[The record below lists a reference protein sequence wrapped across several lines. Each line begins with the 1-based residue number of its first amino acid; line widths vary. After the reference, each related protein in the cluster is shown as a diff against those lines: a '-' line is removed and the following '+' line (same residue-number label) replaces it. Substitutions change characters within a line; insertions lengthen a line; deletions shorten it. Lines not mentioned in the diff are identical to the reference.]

1 VKPESPLTF
10 PRTAP
15 YSPYIMPITHSA
27 PFTLQQIGT
36 GTARFPSGV
45 PIPTHTDQM
54 VDPYFKTRMP
64 KEHQI
69 DSLLFWPQEK
79 GVYPGL
85 VLLHDWWGLTGQ
97 MKDLGA
103 KLACEGYMV
112 IVPNLYGRLGGMVT
126 ANDDVAAAL
135 MDKQIEEHVLT
146 DINSCCEYLNT
157 RTIAK
162 RNIHGVVGYGMGG
175 SYALRFACH
184 RKRLHA
190 AVSYYGK
197 ILQPLELLK
206 SLSSPLLYHHAGKSA
221 WTTQEETDALRAA
234 AAEHGKQAD
243 IHVYPD
249 ASQSFCN
256 DMKPSTYRAD
266 DTALAWERTAVFLKG
281 CFQGA

>member
-1 VKPESPLTF
+1 
-10 PRTAP
+10 
-15 YSPYIMPITHSA
+15 
-27 PFTLQQIGT
+27 
-36 GTARFPSGV
+36 
-45 PIPTHTDQM
+45 M
-54 VDPYFKTRMP
+54 VEPYFRTRMP

-103 KLACEGYMV
+103 KLACEGFMV

-135 MDKQIEEHVLT
+135 MEKQVEAHVLT

-175 SYALRFACH
+175 SYALRFACQ
-184 RKRLHA
+184 RKRLRA

-197 ILQPLELLK
+197 MLQPLEPLK
-206 SLSSPLLYHHAGKSA
+206 DLSSPFLYHQASKSTWA
-221 WTTQEETDALRAA
+221 APQEIEALRAA
-234 AAEHGKQAD
+234 AAEYRKQ
-243 IHVYPD
+243 IEIQTYPD

-256 DMKPSTYRAD
+256 DMKPTVYRAD
-266 DTALAWERTAVFLKG
+266 DASLAWEHTAAFLKT
-281 CFQGA
+281 CFQGT

>member
-1 VKPESPLTF
+1 MT
-10 PRTAP
+10 TAHTTP
-15 YSPYIMPITHSA
+15 Y
-27 PFTLQQIGT
+27 TLQQIGT

-45 PIPTHTDQM
+45 PIPTHSDQM
-54 VDPYFKTRMP
+54 VDPYFRTRMP

-69 DSLLFWPQEK
+69 DSLLFWPQEQ

-103 KLACEGYMV
+103 KLACEGFMV

-135 MDKQIEEHVLT
+135 MDKQVEEHVLT

-162 RNIHGVVGYGMGG
+162 RNIHAVVGYGMGG
-175 SYALRFACH
+175 SYALRFACQ
-184 RKRLHA
+184 RKRLRA
-190 AVSYYGK
+190 TVSYYGK
-197 ILQPLELLK
+197 LPQRLDMLK
-206 SLSSPLLYHHAGKSA
+206 DLSSPILYHGAGKST
-221 WTTQEETDALRAA
+221 WTTQEQMDALRAA
-234 AAEHGKQAD
+234 AAEYGKRAE
-243 IHVYPD
+243 IHAYPD

-256 DMKPSTYRAD
+256 DMKPDAYRAGD
-266 DTALAWERTAVFLKG
+266 ASLAWERTAAFLKT
-281 CFQGA
+281 CFQGT